1 MEYIKELIEKK
12 DIDGLLREKEV
23 IEKII
28 ISYNELVTEL
38 LNDEKENKYKYEK
51 MKIEKNLKNE
61 IEKNREIKNALITLY
76 EEKEEKKNNK
86 K

>member
-1 MEYIKELIEKK
+1 MEYIKEFIEKK

-28 ISYNELVTEL
+28 ISYNKLLTEL
-38 LNDEKENKYKYEK
+38 LNNEKENEYKYEK

>member
-28 ISYNELVTEL
+28 ISYNKLLTEL
-38 LNDEKENKYKYEK
+38 LNNEKENEYKYEK